1 MAFLKERGNMFY
13 ACWYG
18 AAGKKI
24 VRATGIPVDAS
35 LKPGAPR
42 ESKAALKKKAATV
55 ADMMERADKEGM
67 TLEAAQAA
75 LSAIIS
81 GNSKLPTVREYAE
94 DYLRTH
100 QNNSKQNDKKA
111 ISYFLDYLGPRAD
124 EPINHITAH
133 DCKAFIQ
140 WRLTDPATRT
150 APLTVDRHRHTLSA
164 LFNRAVDQE
173 LLTRNPWKK
182 AAVPKE
188 TPLDV
193 APNRRGSF
201 TPDEIK
207 LMIENMPGEWPDFI
221 RLTIM
226 CMGQRLGDM
235 ARLRWEQVDRK
246 NNILHI
252 RTGKTKANLDMPITY
267 GMRDLLDRL
276 EQTRVDEYIFP
287 RFRVK
292 YERSG
297 KLSLEFKKWLIKLG
311 IISPDEEPP
320 ALPGNMHHIAEKSF
334 HSFRKTVVTAGRAS
348 GIAPDVMR
356 TLVGHDSE
364 EIQRAYFAPRQDYL
378 AEQKTA
384 IEKSLLPPEPEPPKE

>member
-1 MAFLKERGNMFY
+1 MFY

-133 DCKAFIQ
+133 DCKDFIQ
-140 WRLTDPATRT
+140 WRLTDPATCNRP
-150 APLTVDRHRHTLSA
+150 ATVDRHRHTLSA

-188 TPLDV
+188 SPLDV
-193 APNRRGSF
+193 APNRRRALS
-201 TPDEIK
+201 PDEIK
-207 LMIENMPGEWPDFI
+207 LLIENMPGEWPDLI
-221 RLTIM
+221 RLTVM

-235 ARLRWEQVDRK
+235 ACLRWEQVDRK
-246 NNILHI
+246 NNILRI
-252 RTGKTKANLDMPITY
+252 RTGKTKANLDQPLTY
-267 GMRDLLDRL
+267 GMRALLDRR
-276 EQTRVDEYIFP
+276 EQARVDEYIFP
-287 RFRVK
+287 RSRVK

-297 KLSLEFKKWLIKLG
+297 KLSLEFKEWLIKLG
-311 IISPDEEPP
+311 ILSPDEEAP
-320 ALPGNMHHIAEKSF
+320 ALPGNMHHISEKSF
-334 HSFRKTVVTAGRAS
+334 HSTRKSVVTAGRTS
-348 GIAPDVMR
+348 GIPADVMR
-356 TLVGHDSE
+356 TLVGHNNKDIHE
-364 EIQRAYFAPRQDYL
+364 VYVDLQQNYREAQAA
-378 AEQKTA
+378 K
-384 IEKSLLPPEPEPPKE
+384 IEYALLPPEPEPPKE

>member
-42 ESKAALKKKAATV
+42 ESKASLKKKAATV
-55 ADMMERADKEGM
+55 ARLMENADKEGM

-124 EPINHITAH
+124 EPINHITAY

-140 WRLTDPATRT
+140 WRLNDPATRT

-182 AAVPKE
+182 ASVPKE

-193 APNRRGSF
+193 APNRRSSF

>member
-24 VRATGIPVDAS
+24 VRTTGIPVDAS

-42 ESKAALKKKAATV
+42 ESKAALKKKAATA

-140 WRLTDPATRT
+140 WRLTDPATCNRP
-150 APLTVDRHRHTLSA
+150 ATVDRHRHTLSA

-173 LLTRNPWKK
+173 LLARNPWKK

-188 TPLDV
+188 SPLNV
-193 APNRRGSF
+193 APNRRRAL

-207 LMIENMPGEWPDFI
+207 QLIENMPGEWPDLI
-221 RLTIM
+221 RLTVM

-235 ARLRWEQVDRK
+235 ACLRWEQVDRK
-246 NNILHI
+246 NNILRI
-252 RTGKTKANLDMPITY
+252 RTGKTKANLDQPLTY
-267 GMRDLLDRL
+267 GMRALLDRR
-276 EQTRVDEYIFP
+276 EQARVDEYIFP
-287 RFRVK
+287 RSRVK

-297 KLSLEFKKWLIKLG
+297 KLSLEFKEWLIKLG
-311 IISPDEEPP
+311 ILSPDEEAPV
-320 ALPGNMHHIAEKSF
+320 LPGNMHHISEKSF
-334 HSFRKTVVTAGRAS
+334 HSTRKSVVTAGRTS
-348 GIAPDVMR
+348 GIPADVMR
-356 TLVGHDSE
+356 TLVGHNNKDIHE
-364 EIQRAYFAPRQDYL
+364 VYVDLQQNYREAQAA
-378 AEQKTA
+378 K
-384 IEKSLLPPEPEPPKE
+384 IEDALLPPEPEPPKE